1 MARLWRRKQQQYL
14 SNAPGSA
21 SLHSTAVVPC
31 LQRVSALDSAT
42 EALVGNEQEYD
53 DGWLAATS
61 GIGGSECS
69 SITLHR
75 PPPAGALSLAA
86 NVANTITAAAAV
98 GIMSMD
104 DEPEPETTVAGSS
117 PSYGAQSM
125 QQQGVQLFDPAKV
138 VTLEELA
145 ERGSPQGVTD
155 DVRTVH
161 SISTTQQVVQ

>member
-1 MARLWRRKQQQYL
+1 
-14 SNAPGSA
+14 
-21 SLHSTAVVPC
+21 
-31 LQRVSALDSAT
+31 
-42 EALVGNEQEYD
+42 
-53 DGWLAATS
+53 
-61 GIGGSECS
+61 
-69 SITLHR
+69 
-75 PPPAGALSLAA
+75 
-86 NVANTITAAAAV
+86 
-98 GIMSMD
+98 MSMD